1 MAFGETHRPGW
12 AGAAELTCNGSD
24 CWLVTPA
31 STGWGPVAQVT
42 NGIMCLDASS
52 WNLQRPNLNALSTGW
67 HNETF
72 IYNVDLHCRL
82 KTQWRYLKTESFI
95 NLGHVRVLI
104 AVMERA
110 KQLQFFFIIGSS
122 LNYLTCLAL
131 YLCLAVTHRQLNNS
145 WRATTEGERR
155 CGPHD
160 SHAFRKHCCEQS
172 KIPETNGPC
181 LWSML
186 HVCHI
191 VWPQNDFRSVASDM
205 TLLLLKHISQ
215 CLFVRVC
222 LCGVCLRKAL
232 ISFQPSCSHHHLLLP
247 LLVSLPPFSPY
258 QMKKIIITTSD
269 LKWTPAEVLMF
280 CLWLQRWHWRCDLPT
295 LRGSVNEWW
304 MLYYK

>member
-1 MAFGETHRPGW
+1 MEVTVDSWHQPLQAEGQSLRLPTGLCVWTHHHGICRGRTWTHCQLVDTMKHLRWSPLQTRDTVEIFKNRVIHQPGS
-12 AGAAELTCNGSD
+12 CKCPYRSD
-24 CWLVTPA
+24 GKSKTA
-31 STGWGPVAQVT
+31 SV
-42 NGIMCLDASS
+42 
-52 WNLQRPNLNALSTGW
+52 
-67 HNETF
+67 
-72 IYNVDLHCRL
+72 
-82 KTQWRYLKTESFI
+82 
-95 NLGHVRVLI
+95 
-104 AVMERA
+104 
-110 KQLQFFFIIGSS
+110 FFFITGSS

-160 SHAFRKHCCEQS
+160 SHAFRKHCCSQS

-191 VWPQNDFRSVASDM
+191 VWLQNDFKSVASDM

-215 CLFVRVC
+215 CFFVRVC
-222 LCGVCLRKAL
+222 LCAVCLCKAL

-258 QMKKIIITTSD
+258 QMVKIIITTSD
-269 LKWTPAEVLMF
+269 LKWMPAEVLMF
-280 CLWLQRWHWRCDLPT
+280 CLWLQQWHWRCDLPT

>member
-67 HNETF
+67 HDETF

-82 KTQWRYLKTESFI
+82 QTRWRYLKTESFI
-95 NLGHVRVLI
+95 NLRHVRVLI

-110 KQLQFFFIIGSS
+110 KQLQFFFITGSS
-122 LNYLTCLAL
+122 LNYLTRLAL

-160 SHAFRKHCCEQS
+160 SHAFRKHCCQQS
-172 KIPETNGPC
+172 EIPETNGPC

-205 TLLLLKHISQ
+205 TLLFLKHLS
-215 CLFVRVC
+215 VWR
-222 LCGVCLRKAL
+222 
-232 ISFQPSCSHHHLLLP
+232 LP
-247 LLVSLPPFSPY
+247 LQSPDQFPALLFPPSSAPSSPFSPY

-269 LKWTPAEVLMF
+269 LKRTPAEVLMF

-295 LRGSVNEWW
+295 LRGSVQWW